1 MASLVQSL
9 RNSIKHWYIPLIVG
23 ILFLVF
29 GFYLFTIPVETY
41 LALSM
46 LFSISFITSGL
57 LEIVFSIQNNNSL
70 KGWGW
75 YLVSGLLSLI
85 MGIYLVVYPGIS
97 MAILPFVVGFTLL
110 FRSFQSL
117 GIAFDLRE
125 KRILSWGNLALAST
139 LGIILSFLL
148 LANPFFTS
156 LSLVSLTS
164 LSFVF
169 TGIASMVLAFNL
181 KSVKDAPH
189 KMSAE
194 VKSRIEDLEKELTE
208 LYNQK

>member
-23 ILFLVF
+23 ILFMVF
-29 GFYLFTIPVETY
+29 GFYLFTIPLETY

-97 MAILPFVVGFTLL
+97 MSILPFVVGFTLM

-156 LSLVSLTS
+156 LSLVTLTA

-181 KSVKDAPH
+181 KSVKDAPG

-194 VKSRIEDLEKELTE
+194 VKNRIEGLEKELTD